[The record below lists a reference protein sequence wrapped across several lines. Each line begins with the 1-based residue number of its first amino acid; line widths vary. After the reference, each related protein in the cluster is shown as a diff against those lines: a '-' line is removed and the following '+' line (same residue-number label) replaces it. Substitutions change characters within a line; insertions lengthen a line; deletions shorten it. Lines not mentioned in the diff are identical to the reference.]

1 MHLRPSTL
9 LITLMLSAG
18 AAFAEV
24 APAQAGINPFQETY
38 QEAQEAPANSTE
50 ARRRYRRRTRTSHRG
65 SGRRQMI
72 RHILATEA

>member
-1 MHLRPSTL
+1 MRLHPSTL
-9 LITLMLSAG
+9 IVGLLFSAG
-18 AAFAEV
+18 AALTETL
-24 APAQAGINPFQETY
+24 PAQATLPQLQET
-38 QEAQEAPANSTE
+38 ASMEAPLSTTE

>member
-1 MHLRPSTL
+1 MHLRPSI
-9 LITLMLSAG
+9 LIAALALSAG
-18 AAFAEV
+18 AAIAEA
-24 APAQAGINPFQETY
+24 APAQAGITQFQETH
-38 QEAQEAPANSTE
+38 QDAAPVNSTE

>member
-9 LITLMLSAG
+9 IVALALSAG
-18 AAFAEV
+18 AAFAEAV
-24 APAQAGINPFQETY
+24 PAQAGVNQFQETSY
-38 QEAQEAPANSTE
+38 QETPVNSTE